1 MVLQGPA
8 LKSHMKSKK
17 HIERSPQATSTTKF
31 FVPAMK
37 ENIEP
42 NPLGLSKEKTQVAA
56 QSCRQVS
63 IDGMVTREHVIQA
76 EIRWALK
83 VVECKLSM
91 RSCDGINE
99 LFKVMFSDSEVAK
112 QFLLSRTKCTY
123 VINHGL
129 APHFK
134 SVLIDDIQKSP
145 FYTISF
151 DESLNKKLKRGQ
163 MDILI
168 RYWNDE
174 SKYSETRYLDS
185 QFLGGANAQQILESF
200 NNGIKS
206 MDARRNIQISSDGP
220 NVNLKFLELV
230 NEGRC
235 TAELPTLLNIGT
247 CGLHTVHGS
256 LKAGV
261 KSTDWSTGKILKS
274 LWKLLDESPARREK
288 YESITETNV
297 YPLPYCGHRW
307 CENEDSANRAELI
320 WVGYVKFIKH
330 LNSLPKSR
338 QPQCK
343 SYAILLETIDDPLQ
357 QTKFK
362 FVEFIASKMN
372 VFLKGFQTDQP
383 MVPFLCEIL
392 KNLLSSLL
400 RMFVLNST
408 IEKADTVLKML
419 KIDTSDRNIYKP
431 LESIELG
438 MASKLL
444 VSKYKKSPHF
454 KDSNLRNFY
463 KGVRIF
469 ISSVTSHMMEK
480 CPLKHLIVRCA
491 SCLNP
496 NIMSVTSN
504 NDISKMKLN
513 KMLEKLVAVNQITA
527 KQGDE
532 AKEQFCIFVEDV
544 VAKHREEFSSF
555 EMFTQ
560 RLDVFLMRYLSEK
573 KFESLSMVCILIFC
587 LSHGQSSIERGFSIN
602 KEFISDN
609 QSESSLIS
617 LRMVHD
623 HLKSKNVTSKD
634 VVISGDMIK
643 SVRSARTRYDQ
654 ARIDDS
660 TKKNE
665 SAANLK
671 RKIISN
677 ELEEVN
683 KKKLR
688 LKESVEELVKDSD
701 KLAFEAADKSDFKIL
716 ERSNDLRLVA
726 TGKKKEIQELEE
738 MSKSLILRRDS
749 IV

>member
-1 MVLQGPA
+1 M
-8 LKSHMKSKK
+8 
-17 HIERSPQATSTTKF
+17 
-31 FVPAMK
+31 
-37 ENIEP
+37 N
-42 NPLGLSKEKTQVAA
+42 
-56 QSCRQVS
+56 
-63 IDGMVTREHVIQA
+63 
-76 EIRWALK
+76 
-83 VVECKLSM
+83 
-91 RSCDGINE
+91 
-99 LFKVMFSDSEVAK
+99 
-112 QFLLSRTKCTY
+112 
-123 VINHGL
+123 
-129 APHFK
+129 
-134 SVLIDDIQKSP
+134 
-145 FYTISF
+145 
-151 DESLNKKLKRGQ
+151 
-163 MDILI
+163 ILI
-168 RYWNDE
+168 RYWNNE
-174 SKYSETRYLDS
+174 SNSSETRYLDS
-185 QFLGGANAQQILESF
+185 QFLGGAKAQQILETF

-206 MDARRNIQISSDGP
+206 LDPRRNIQISSDGP

-235 TAELPTLLNIGT
+235 TSELPTLLNIGT

-261 KSTDWSTGKILKS
+261 ESTDWTTGKILKS

-307 CENEDSANRAELI
+307 CENEYCANRAELI

-338 QPQCK
+338 KPQCK
-343 SYAILLETIDDPLQ
+343 SYSILLETIDDPLQ

-372 VFLKGFQTDQP
+372 VFFEGFQTDQP

-392 KNLLSSLL
+392 RNLLSSLL
-400 RMFVLNST
+400 RIFVLNST

-419 KIDTSDRNIYKP
+419 KIDTFNRNIYKP
-431 LESIELG
+431 LESIELD

-444 VSKYKKSPHF
+444 VSKYKKSPNF

-469 ISSVTSHMMEK
+469 LSTFTSHMIEK

-496 NIMSVTSN
+496 NILSVTSN
-504 NDISKMKLN
+504 NDVSKIKFN
-513 KMLEKLVAVNQITA
+513 KIFEKLVAMNQITA
-527 KQGDE
+527 KHGDD
-532 AKEQFCIFVEDV
+532 AKEQFCYFVEDV
-544 VAKHREEFSSF
+544 VHKHREQFSSF

-560 RLDVFLMRYLSEK
+560 RLDVFLMRFLSEK

-602 KEFISDN
+602 KEYIANN

-634 VVISGDMIK
+634 IVISGDMVK
-643 SVRSARTRYDQ
+643 SVRSARTKYDQ
-654 ARIDDS
+654 VCIADS

-665 SAANLK
+665 SAASLK
-671 RKIISN
+671 RKIISR
-677 ELEEVN
+677 ELEEFN
-683 KKKLR
+683 
-688 LKESVEELVKDSD
+688 
-701 KLAFEAADKSDFKIL
+701 
-716 ERSNDLRLVA
+716 
-726 TGKKKEIQELEE
+726 
-738 MSKSLILRRDS
+738 
-749 IV
+749 

>member
-1 MVLQGPA
+1 
-8 LKSHMKSKK
+8 
-17 HIERSPQATSTTKF
+17 
-31 FVPAMK
+31 
-37 ENIEP
+37 
-42 NPLGLSKEKTQVAA
+42 
-56 QSCRQVS
+56 
-63 IDGMVTREHVIQA
+63 
-76 EIRWALK
+76 
-83 VVECKLSM
+83 
-91 RSCDGINE
+91 
-99 LFKVMFSDSEVAK
+99 
-112 QFLLSRTKCTY
+112 
-123 VINHGL
+123 
-129 APHFK
+129 
-134 SVLIDDIQKSP
+134 
-145 FYTISF
+145 
-151 DESLNKKLKRGQ
+151 
-163 MDILI
+163 
-168 RYWNDE
+168 
-174 SKYSETRYLDS
+174 
-185 QFLGGANAQQILESF
+185 
-200 NNGIKS
+200 
-206 MDARRNIQISSDGP
+206 
-220 NVNLKFLELV
+220 
-230 NEGRC
+230 
-235 TAELPTLLNIGT
+235 
-247 CGLHTVHGS
+247 
-256 LKAGV
+256 
-261 KSTDWSTGKILKS
+261 
-274 LWKLLDESPARREK
+274 
-288 YESITETNV
+288 
-297 YPLPYCGHRW
+297 
-307 CENEDSANRAELI
+307 
-320 WVGYVKFIKH
+320 
-330 LNSLPKSR
+330 
-338 QPQCK
+338 
-343 SYAILLETIDDPLQ
+343 
-357 QTKFK
+357 
-362 FVEFIASKMN
+362 
-372 VFLKGFQTDQP
+372 
-383 MVPFLCEIL
+383 
-392 KNLLSSLL
+392 
-400 RMFVLNST
+400 MFVLNST

-573 KFESLSMVCILIFC
+573 KFESLSMVCILMFC

-609 QSESSLIS
+609 QSESSFIS

-623 HLKSKNVTSKD
+623 HLKSKNVTS
-634 VVISGDMIK
+634 